1 MIIPR
6 SGGRAKEAFGQ
17 LGIGP
22 AAVGKKVVVPSPL
35 DCLTP
40 LPIRS
45 IACGAHHSF
54 IVSHSGAV
62 YAWGKNNK
70 GQLGLGDTDDRIFPT
85 QVRSLRNQKICHVAC
100 GAEHTVCLTE
110 EGGVFSFGSGQYGQL
125 GHGSKSDEQL
135 PRKIIEL
142 MGTEVTQIECGRKHT
157 LAFVDQVNWEIVPI
171 VAPQLRKLSTAPGLD
186 QLVN

>member
-1 MIIPR
+1 MKALIIIDKLSDLIR
-6 SGGRAKEAFGQ
+6 TIKMGKFTLLSALAASAGVTNAAVVFGEKTDEQ
-17 LGIGP
+17 TLFSNVEGVSTTTGIGP
-22 AAVGKKVVVPSPL
+22 AAVGKKVMVPSPL

-85 QVRSLRNQKICHVAC
+85 QVRSLRNQKVCH
-100 GAEHTVCLTE
+100 E
-110 EGGVFSFGSGQYGQL
+110 F
-125 GHGSKSDEQL
+125 
-135 PRKIIEL
+135 I
-142 MGTEVTQIECGRKHT
+142 
-157 LAFVDQVNWEIVPI
+157 
-171 VAPQLRKLSTAPGLD
+171 
-186 QLVN
+186 